1 MGTRVRHLCL
11 VRDHERKGPAR
22 VSAARW
28 PFVVSPPRDRPKAWS
43 GGSPARPP
51 FRRAP
56 AARWGHARSWNRPR
70 RPSRGPAGDHATAH
84 PGETSDRA
92 RVLPWHAPPNST
104 IRDEPERPTR
114 ALSAGVLALPT
125 TRAVSLAPL
134 STAGIL
140 LLSACDATGGPS
152 GGAARTT
159 PLRVRS
165 GGRSR
170 SLVGRS
176 QVLRWP
182 GGSGLRSQL
191 RVPPHTRA
199 TRVNH
204 GGHPGLSEIAA
215 RLRVLSVHT
224 SHHVQDLTQM
234 GGQLEEALAAP
245 PHPLP

>member
-1 MGTRVRHLCL
+1 M
-11 VRDHERKGPAR
+11 
-22 VSAARW
+22 
-28 PFVVSPPRDRPKAWS
+28 
-43 GGSPARPP
+43 ARP
-51 FRRAP
+51 AEL
-56 AARWGHARSWNRPR
+56 H
-70 RPSRGPAGDHATAH
+70 H
-84 PGETSDRA
+84 PGRA
-92 RVLPWHAPPNST
+92 GAANQST
-104 IRDEPERPTR
+104 
-114 ALSAGVLALPT
+114 
-125 TRAVSLAPL
+125 VSRSSRSPYHSCRFARPL